1 MKKNSNTALLILI
14 APVLLVLASCA
25 GQQKYAYVKNAP
37 RYIPM
42 PIDNT
47 YGTTIFAGDRLY
59 IEVFSQTPESTRPF
73 NQRTT
78 NTDNK
83 RFMRDTLHAAAT
95 RGYLVGTDGYIVFP
109 LIGSVKAEGMTL
121 DSLSHTLEAR
131 LKAGNYVSDAL
142 VTAKLMNFRVAVI
155 GEVKNPSQL
164 HCDGNRLTILEAIA
178 QCGDITMDAEPS
190 CVVVVRKSP
199 NGETVDTVDLTN
211 RTLFDSPCYYLQQ
224 NDVVYVS
231 PTEKRR
237 KKAWR
242 NEDWPRYISMGTS
255 ALSIAYMTIY
265 RVVRTQSRFQQ

>member
-1 MKKNSNTALLILI
+1 MKRKDTTVLLTLALLATLT
-14 APVLLVLASCA
+14 LASCA
-25 GQQKYAYVKNAP
+25 QQQKYAYVENAP
-37 RYIPM
+37 RHIPI
-42 PIDNT
+42 PINNN

-73 NQRTT
+73 NQEVAKRST
-78 NTDNK
+78 N

-95 RGYLVGTDGYIVFP
+95 RGYLVGTDGTIVFP
-109 LIGSVKAEGMTL
+109 LIGRVQAEGLTL
-121 DSLSHTLEAR
+121 DSLAHSLESL

-155 GEVKNPSQL
+155 GEVKKPSQL
-164 HCDGNRLTILEAIA
+164 HCDGNRLTILEALA
-178 QCGDITMDAEPS
+178 QCGDITMDAMPT
-190 CVVVVRKSP
+190 CVVVVRKNSG
-199 NGETVDTVDLTN
+199 GETVDTVDLTS

-237 KKAWR
+237 KTAWR
-242 NEDWPRYISMGTS
+242 NEDWPRYISISTS

-265 RVVRTQSRFQQ
+265 RIIRYQ